1 MVEISFNGSSKR
13 NYKFKKT
20 RNEEIVQNVENIL
33 SRVKGNVPLNRDKGI
48 DSELIDENTEYIK
61 TILASIIMDE
71 IERDETRFKVDSISY
86 DASNES
92 DGKMTVIVR
101 GEIID
106 E

>member
-1 MVEISFNGSSKR
+1 MIEINFDISSTR

-20 RNEEIVQNVENIL
+20 RSEEIVQNIENIL
-33 SRVKGNVPLNRDKGI
+33 SRVKGNVPLNRGKGI
-48 DSELIDENTEYIK
+48 DSELIDENTDYIK
-61 TILASIIMDE
+61 TVLASIVMDE

-86 DASNES
+86 DTSSES
-92 DGKMTVIVR
+92 DGKMIVIVR

>member
-92 DGKMTVIVR
+92 DGKMIVIVR